1 MALVPDTRPSLLIR
15 LKDPL
20 DLQAWEDFVGIYRP
34 VILRLAKFRGLQHS
48 DAEDLA
54 QQVLLSVSIV
64 IPEWQHDPQRAR
76 FRTWLRR
83 VVGNAAINA
92 LRKRRGD
99 RGSGGN
105 FGPESIHVTE
115 IHDPAD
121 KRLLEQLELESR
133 RETFRRAAD
142 DVRDEFHPDTWQAF
156 WLTAVEGLSAE
167 EAGTQIGKSAGAVY
181 VARSRVVRRLQE
193 KVQELEGGDA

>member
-1 MALVPDTRPSLLIR
+1 MTLVPETRPSLLIR
-15 LKDPL
+15 LKDPW

-54 QQVLLSVSIV
+54 QQVLLSISKV

-92 LRKRRGD
+92 LTRRRGD
-99 RGSGGN
+99 RGRRVDAA
-105 FGPESIHVTE
+105 PVSIHDTGMDE
-115 IHDPAD
+115 PAD
-121 KRLLEQLELESR
+121 QHFLEQLELESR

-142 DVRDEFHPDTWQAF
+142 DVRDEFHPDTWEAF

-167 EAGTQIGKSAGAVY
+167 EAGSQIGKSAGAVY
-181 VARSRVVRRLQE
+181 VARSRVVRRLQK